1 MVVEHAYLLQQGR
14 VVRRYYL
21 GLLQRASRVVIT
33 PSEHVLQSDVH
44 LRKVTAL
51 HDRSCYGVDGYRVV
65 PLPIC
70 GQRLSTGQESL
81 SELLIQASGFVEHSP
96 GLLLLPHT
104 VVVAACGVPGEGRVG
119 TGLHQP
125 VSDAVQLGLLLQLYR
140 GGQVDEES
148 SRVERIV
155 LQDPGSDEV
164 GLLEFVYIIKTL
176 CFDHQ
181 QIRVVTQRGEPVW
194 GRASGGGVYL
204 AEQDSVHQVSELLG
218 GELLEERLEGFLYVC
233 LIEYSSHTIQQHRV
247 VNTRLS
253 LDASLPPVQVLKRLV
268 AHRIVLKSFPV
279 VFHCTLVV
287 VRLLQRD
294 RVDEVALGAEIP
306 QRTPLPG
313 GGVGI
318 DCGREVL
325 LHCWL

>member
-1 MVVEHAYLLQQGR
+1 M
-14 VVRRYYL
+14 
-21 GLLQRASRVVIT
+21 
-33 PSEHVLQSDVH
+33 
-44 LRKVTAL
+44 
-51 HDRSCYGVDGYRVV
+51 
-65 PLPIC
+65 
-70 GQRLSTGQESL
+70 
-81 SELLIQASGFVEHSP
+81 
-96 GLLLLPHT
+96 
-104 VVVAACGVPGEGRVG
+104 
-119 TGLHQP
+119 
-125 VSDAVQLGLLLQLYR
+125 
-140 GGQVDEES
+140 DEES

-194 GRASGGGVYL
+194 GRACGGGVYL